1 METRGTKNA
10 AESLSFDGALIVGGG
25 YAGLH
30 AATALQRADVPV
42 SVLDADSTHGFIT
55 RLASVAAGSAP
66 EGDAFAPFR
75 ELGFSVAQQRVHR
88 VDDGRVT
95 LDDDTVI
102 EASSVI
108 IATGSVAAKPPVPG
122 IEHAETLRTTAD
134 ALALRRKVA
143 AAEEVLIVGGGATG
157 VQLAGE
163 VALANQDTR
172 VRLVEEA
179 SVLLASYGRRLGLD
193 AWGTLTGR
201 GVLMHL
207 GQRVERI
214 DSSGLVLES
223 GRRLDGLVVWAGGF
237 RSVGTVFGDHLP
249 LSDGRIDVGS
259 DLRVR
264 GWKRTFAAGDVAAH
278 LDGSGDVLPMSAQIA
293 VQAGTGAGQN
303 ASRLFRGRPARPVA
317 LRQRGW
323 VLDLGGGRGVADLGG
338 VELVGP
344 LLGRLAPVVHTA
356 IDVKNLL
363 EIGGLGGLRFLPG
376 AHRPRAE
383 ATPLPAR
390 GHTRKHLTAVA

>member
-1 METRGTKNA
+1 MKTM
-10 AESLSFDGALIVGGG
+10 SFDGVVVVGGG

-42 SVLDADSTHGFIT
+42 SVVDAVATHGFIT
-55 RLASVAAGSAP
+55 RLASVAAGGAP

-75 ELGFSVAQQRVHR
+75 DLGFSVTQERVRR

-95 LDDDTVI
+95 LEDGTAID
-102 EASSVI
+102 ASSVI
-108 IATGSVAAKPPVPG
+108 VAAGSVAAKPQVPG
-122 IEHAETLRTTAD
+122 IEHAATLRTTAD
-134 ALALRRKVA
+134 ALALRRMVA
-143 AAEEVLIVGGGATG
+143 AAEAVLIVGGGATG

-163 VALANQDTR
+163 ISLANPGTR

-179 SVLLASYGRRLGLD
+179 PTLLASYGRRLGRD
-193 AWGTLTGR
+193 AWATLTRR

-214 DSSGLVLES
+214 DSSGLRLES

-249 LSDGRIDVGS
+249 LRDGRIDVGS

-278 LDGSGDVLPMSAQIA
+278 LDGNGDVLPMSAQIA
-293 VQAGTGAGQN
+293 VQAGTGAGEN
-303 ASRLFRGRPARPVA
+303 ASRLFRGRRARPVA
-317 LRQRGW
+317 LQQRGW
-323 VLDLGGGRGVADLGG
+323 VLDLGGGRGVAHLGV

-344 LLGRLAPVVHTA
+344 LLGRLAPALHTA

-376 AHRPRAE
+376 AHRPTAE
-383 ATPLPAR
+383 AAPLPVR
-390 GHTRKHLTAVA
+390 GKARKHLTAVA